1 MTRLSTIACAGV
13 VMLAITPAT
22 ALAQTRGALSRP
34 TRVTIA
40 ASGGVQAAAA
50 SVSEHFTFDRNQEVE
65 TVDVTYPAKAGAFAD
80 LGLSVRAWK
89 NLGLGVAVS
98 RATGNGSAD
107 VAASVPHPF
116 QFNQPRT
123 ITGTEDGIVHAE
135 TGVHLQLQYLVPS
148 SSRVHVVL
156 FAGPSWL
163 NVEQEVVT
171 DVTVT
176 ESYPYDTAS
185 FGGAVTRILKR
196 SAPGFHAGFDV
207 AWMFSRTVGVG
218 GLVRYTRADVDLA
231 VASGRSLALKA
242 GGVQAGVGLRL
253 TF

>member
-1 MTRLSTIACAGV
+1 VRRLSTIAYTGAALFAV
-13 VMLAITPAT
+13 AT
-22 ALAQTRGALSRP
+22 TASAQTRGALSKP

-40 ASGGVQAAAA
+40 ANGGVHTGAA
-50 SVSEHFTFDRNQEVE
+50 SVSEHFTFDRNQETE
-65 TVDVTYPAKAGAFAD
+65 TVDVTYPTTAGALAD
-80 LGLSVRAWK
+80 VGVSVRAWK
-89 NLGLGVAVS
+89 NLGIGVAVS

-107 VAASVPHPF
+107 VTATVPHPF
-116 QFNQPRT
+116 LFNQPRT

-135 TGVHLQLQYLVPS
+135 TAVHLQVQYLLPS

-163 NVEQEVVT
+163 NVEQEAVT

-185 FGGAVTRILKR
+185 FGGGVTRIVKR

-207 AWMFSRTVGVG
+207 SWMFSRSVGVG
-218 GLVRYTRADVDLA
+218 GLVRYTRADIDFDIA
-231 VASGRSLALKA
+231 TGRSLALKA
-242 GGVQAGVGLRL
+242 GGVQAGAGLRL
-253 TF
+253 AF

>member
-1 MTRLSTIACAGV
+1 
-13 VMLAITPAT
+13 MLAVTAAT
-22 ALAQTRGALSRP
+22 ASAQTRGALSRP

-40 ASGGVQAAAA
+40 AGGGVQTGAA

-65 TVDVTYPAKAGAFAD
+65 TVDVTYPAKPGALAD
-80 LGLSVRAWK
+80 VGVSVRAWK

-107 VAASVPHPF
+107 VDASVPHPF
-116 QFNQPRT
+116 LFNQPRT
-123 ITGTEDGIVHAE
+123 ISGTEDGIVHAE
-135 TGVHLQLQYLVPS
+135 TAVHLQVEYLVPG

-207 AWMFSRTVGVG
+207 SWMFSRSVGVG
-218 GLVRYTRADVDLA
+218 GLVRYTRADIDFDIA
-231 VASGRSLALKA
+231 TGRSLALKA
-242 GGVQAGVGLRL
+242 GGVQAGAGLRL
-253 TF
+253 AF